1 MVRNRNI
8 VAIVDD
14 DADMRDALEMM
25 LSLEGYQTELFSSG
39 KEFIAA
45 ARTTQATCLLVDLQL
60 GGMSGVEM
68 CHALTAMGHDFPV
81 IFMTGS
87 HDHIL
92 YRLALDVPHVAFL
105 HKPFPIEQLVE
116 SLDKAAAHR
125 APN

>member
-1 MVRNRNI
+1 VVREPV

-14 DADMRDALEMM
+14 DPDLRDALEMM
-25 LSLEGYQTELFSSG
+25 LALEGFRTEPFASA

-60 GGMSGVEM
+60 GDMSGIEM
-68 CHALTAMGHDFPV
+68 CHVLSAMGYNFPIV
-81 IFMTGS
+81 FMSGA

-116 SLDKAAAHR
+116 CVGRTKIHK